1 MRKPKFKLIR
11 NLHTLF
17 ILLASVILVIELG
30 MIALLAYLFDVNELM
45 DIYLDNDLGWFVILI
60 WIVLSITIGLLVSF
74 CFAKIIMKPVKKII
88 EGMTQLADGLYDTTI
103 DLGSRS
109 ALKELSECF
118 NKLASELQKNEML
131 SIDFVNNFSHEL
143 KTPLVSINGLI
154 SLMKQPNFPEE
165 KKMEYL
171 NIIEEE
177 STRLASLTT
186 NILNL
191 SKLESQKIVTNK
203 EKFNLSEQIRNCVL
217 MFEKQWEKKHLK
229 LILDFDEYY
238 IVGNEGLLK
247 QVWVNLIENAMKFSY
262 DNSNLEVDIEETDND
277 LIIRILNEADNINEE
292 DINKIFT
299 KFYQIDK
306 NKYNSGNGIGLSLV
320 KKIVELHNGSVNVSS
335 KDNIITVS
343 IRLAKDC

>member
-17 ILLASVILVIELG
+17 ILLVSVILVIELG
-30 MIALLAYLFDVNELM
+30 MIAFLAYLFDVNELI

-103 DLGSRS
+103 DLGSKS

-217 MFEKQWEKKHLK
+217 MFEKQWEKKKLT
-229 LILDFDEYY
+229 LILDFEEYY

-247 QVWVNLIENAMKFSY
+247 EVWVNLIENAMKFSY
-262 DNSNLEVDIEETDND
+262 DNSNLEVDIEEKDND
-277 LIIRILNEADNINEE
+277 LIIRILNEADNIKEE

-320 KKIVELHNGSVNVSS
+320 KKIVELHNGSVSINS

>member
-45 DIYLDNDLGWFVILI
+45 DIYVDNDLGWFVILI

-171 NIIEEE
+171 DIIEEE

-320 KKIVELHNGSVNVSS
+320 KKIVELHNGSVNINS